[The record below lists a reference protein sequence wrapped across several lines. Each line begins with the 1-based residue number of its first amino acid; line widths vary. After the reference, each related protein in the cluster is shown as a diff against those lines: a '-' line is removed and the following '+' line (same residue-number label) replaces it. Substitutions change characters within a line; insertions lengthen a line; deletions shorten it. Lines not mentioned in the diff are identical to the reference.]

1 MKPMEITGISKKFGQ
16 TQALYDISFSVE
28 EGELFGL
35 IGPDGAG
42 KSTLFNVL
50 VTLIQP
56 DTGTAKIQGY
66 DLIKDYKKIRHIIG
80 YLPGRF
86 SLYGS
91 LSCLENLEFFAKL
104 YGESIKKNYNL
115 IAPIWEQLLPFKD
128 RKAAALSGGMK
139 QKLALCCALV
149 HKPSILFLDE
159 PTTGVDP
166 VSRRELWDILTLL
179 KAENITVLVSTSYME
194 EATLCTRVGLIQFGK
209 LLGSN
214 TPLQIQNNYSGF
226 IFALYTDAIYQL
238 LQHLQE
244 FKEAQDFYAAGQQ
257 VNVVLNNLS
266 QAPLLHSY
274 LDKIPVEIKSIEQIN
289 PTIEDCFIQLM
300 KIKNDEQ
307 L

>member
-1 MKPMEITGISKKFGQ
+1 MKPIEIKGISKKFGQ
-16 TQALYDISFSVE
+16 TQALGDISFSIE

-50 VTLIQP
+50 VTLIRP
-56 DTGTAKIQGY
+56 DAGTAKIQGY
-66 DLIKDYKKIRHIIG
+66 DLIEDYKKIRHIIG

-91 LSCLENLEFFAKL
+91 LSCEENLEFFAKL
-104 YGESIKKNYNL
+104 YGESIEKNYKL
-115 IAPIWEQLLPFKD
+115 IAPIWEQLRPFKD
-128 RKAAALSGGMK
+128 RKASALSGGMK

-149 HKPSILFLDE
+149 HKPAILFLDE

-179 KAENITVLVSTSYME
+179 KSENITVLVSTSYME
-194 EATLCTRVGLIQFGK
+194 EANLCTRVGLIQFGK

-214 TPLQIQNNYSGF
+214 TPKQIQNSYQGF
-226 IFALYTDAIYQL
+226 IFAVYTDAIYQL
-238 LQHLQE
+238 LQYLPD

-257 VNVVLNNLS
+257 VNVVLDHLS
-266 QAPLLHSY
+266 EEHLLRSY
-274 LDKIPVEIKSIEQIN
+274 LGKIPVNIKNIEQIN
-289 PTIEDCFIQLM
+289 PTIEDCFIRLM
-300 KIKNDEQ
+300 KIKNDE
-307 L
+307 

>member
-1 MKPMEITGISKKFGQ
+1 MRQIEVTGISKNFGQ
-16 TQALYDISFSVE
+16 TQALQDISFSIE
-28 EGELFGL
+28 AGELFGL

-56 DTGTAKIQGY
+56 DEGTAKIQGY
-66 DLIKDYKKIRHIIG
+66 DLITDYKKIRHIIG

-91 LSCLENLEFFAKL
+91 LSCQENLEFFAKL

-115 IAPIWEQLLPFKD
+115 IAPIWKQLLPFKN
-128 RKAAALSGGMK
+128 RKASALSGGMK

-149 HKPSILFLDE
+149 HKPTILFLDE

-179 KAENITVLVSTSYME
+179 KEENITVLVSTSYME
-194 EATLCTRVGLIQFGK
+194 EAMLCTRIGLVQFGK

-214 TPLQIQNNYSGF
+214 TPKQTQNNYKGF
-226 IFALYTDAIYQL
+226 IFAVYTDANYQL
-238 LQHLQE
+238 LQYLQD
-244 FKEAQDFYAAGQQ
+244 FKEVQDFYAAGQQ
-257 VNVVLNNLS
+257 VNIVLNDLS
-266 QAPLLHSY
+266 EEALLRSY
-274 LDKIPVEIKSIEQIN
+274 LEKSPVKIKNIEQIN

-300 KIKNDEQ
+300 KIKKDE
-307 L
+307 